1 MSHKTLWITSILL
14 SIIVVTALIL
24 KELGYSIVYQGST
37 SMPKGFYWVSPVK
50 QLNKGDIVVF
60 NPPEA
65 TEKFLWKRHWLPE
78 GASMMKHVEAVPGDM
93 VCKSKGAIW
102 INEKRFAQV
111 YRFYT
116 LGKRLPGLSFCEKL
130 GMDEYLLMSTDIAR
144 SFDGRYFGPVK
155 KSDIK
160 GRAGLLFKVD
170 YNEQ

>member
-1 MSHKTLWITSILL
+1 MRYKILWIILILL
-14 SIIVVTALIL
+14 AVIAVTALIL
-24 KELGYSIVYQGST
+24 KELGYSIVYQGSA
-37 SMPKGFYWVSPVK
+37 SMAKGFYWVSPIG

-65 TEKFLWKRHWLPE
+65 TAKFLWKRHWLPE

-111 YRFYT
+111 YRFYK
-116 LGKRLPGLSFCEKL
+116 LGKRLPSLSFCEKL
-130 GMDEYLLMSTDIAR
+130 GADEYLLMSTDIAR

-155 KSDIK
+155 KGDIK
-160 GRAGLLFKVD
+160 GKAKLLI
-170 YNEQ
+170 